1 MRFTKKTITDLA
13 RMCSLVYDDKEII
26 DKKYSTGRPYNKNQ
40 TEIAFNMC
48 KGLPNFISSEN
59 DCQVFYV
66 YYDDVLLV
74 CFRGT
79 ESKSDVLTDLNC
91 LKETFKLDHLPEES
105 YPEVHQGFK
114 NQFDS
119 VKSKIDDIC
128 CAATNI
134 VFCGHSLGGALA
146 TLASLY
152 YAYKNLNANVSC
164 VTFGS
169 PRVGDYDFV
178 RLFDHK
184 IKMSLRYVNDNDPVP
199 CLPTSWRYKHVKGLR
214 WLNQDIIQKEIKVW
228 RFYRFLK
235 NTFLNTF
242 GYGYNAL
249 DDHSCSNYITDLEC
263 IDQSCECEKDD
274 LFKCQIIEI

>member
-1 MRFTKKTITDLA
+1 MRFSKDKIVDMA
-13 RMCSLVYDDKEII
+13 RMCGLVYDNEETI
-26 DKKYSTGRPYNKNQ
+26 DKKYTTGRPYNKNQ
-40 TEIAFNMC
+40 TEIAFNNC
-48 KGLPNFISSEN
+48 KCLPKFLSSDI
-59 DCQVFYV
+59 DCQVFHV
-66 YYDDVLLV
+66 EYDDVLMV

-79 ESKSDVLTDLNC
+79 ESKLDIWADLNIT
-91 LKETFKLDHLPEES
+91 KEIFKLDNLPEEVW
-105 YPEVHQGFK
+105 PEVHEGFLT
-114 NQFDS
+114 QFNSIKD
-119 VKSKIDDIC
+119 KIDDAC
-128 CAATNI
+128 SNAENI

-146 TLASLY
+146 TLASLH
-152 YAYKNLNANVSC
+152 YAYKHLNTSVSC

-169 PRVGDYDFV
+169 PRVGDYEFK

-184 IKMSLRYVNDNDPVP
+184 IKMSLRYVNDNDPIP

-242 GYGYNAL
+242 GYGYNAVE
-249 DDHSCSNYITDLEC
+249 DHSCSNYISDLEC
-263 IDQSCECEKDD
+263 IDQNCKFEIDD

>member
-1 MRFTKKTITDLA
+1 MRFTKSSIVDLA
-13 RMCSLVYDDKEII
+13 RMCSLVYNNEETIS
-26 DKKYSTGRPYNKNQ
+26 KKYGEGRPYNKNQ
-40 TEIAFNMC
+40 EEIAFNNC
-48 KGLPNFISSEN
+48 KCAPTFLSSMI

-66 YYDDVLLV
+66 EYDDVLLV

-79 ESKSDVLTDLNC
+79 ESKHDVLADLNFM
-91 LKETFKLDHLPEES
+91 KVPFKLDHLPEEAW
-105 YPEVHQGFK
+105 PEVHEGFK

-119 VKSKIDDIC
+119 VCGKIDDVC
-128 CAATNI
+128 SRAERI

-146 TLASLY
+146 TLASLHF
-152 YAYKNLNANVSC
+152 AYKNLGANVSC

-169 PRVGDYDFV
+169 PRVGDVNFV

-249 DDHSCSNYITDLEC
+249 NDHSCSTYICDLDC
-263 IDQSCECEKDD
+263 IEQEYACERDD
-274 LFKCQIIEI
+274 LFKCQTIDI